1 MCPFCF
7 ATLGLVVVGTV
18 STGGLAA
25 IGVKLSHRKND
36 GGASVS
42 NSNNGADGME
52 HDSKY

>member
-25 IGVKLSHRKND
+25 IAVKLSRRKND
-36 GGASVS
+36 GGEGVS
-42 NSNNGADGME
+42 NSNDGADGIE
-52 HDSKY
+52 HDSK